1 MLSNLRSYWRSST
14 IGRSA
19 SVLTRRDQKKIVMVM
34 VVQIL
39 LGLLDLIGVA
49 LIGVLGAL
57 AITGVKS
64 GSPIGKVNTVLDFL
78 GIESWSLQGQV
89 SILGIMATTF
99 LIGRTIVS
107 VILTRKVLYFLSM
120 RGSAV
125 TTTLISRLL
134 SKDIDF
140 INRKNKQEVLFS
152 LTYGVTSITMSVLG
166 VTVTIISDVA
176 LLLILSIGLLVA
188 DPFIALSSV
197 IIFGS
202 IGFGLYTYMHRKA
215 KKLGEIQSLMNVA
228 SADQILD
235 TLNLYRE
242 ISLKDKFSFYIEE
255 IAKLRRSLA
264 SSTAELN
271 LMPNMSKYILETA
284 VVVSALG
291 IAAIQFVRLDAV
303 HAIASLS
310 IFMAAG
316 SRIAP
321 AVLRIQQGAVQIK
334 GSLGAATP
342 TLNLI
347 EDLKSV
353 EVKIDLAKESDFNP
367 HFNPSVVVSNLT
379 YSYNNSFSPALDG
392 INLKINAGSH
402 VAIVGPSGG
411 GKTTLVDCILGVL
424 RTTPGSVT
432 ISGLSPDD
440 CKRYFPGEIAYVPQ
454 DIFLTSGTIA
464 QNIAIAEQ
472 LDLIDKAKVWSVLES
487 AQIAEYVKRLPAGID
502 SEVGENGSHI
512 SGGQKQRFGIARA
525 LYSTP
530 KLLVLDEATSAMDGQ
545 TENDIS
551 AAISAIRGDTT
562 VVMIAHRLSTVQYA
576 DLVVYMADGKIIA
589 SGTFEELKEKVPDFE
604 EQARLLGL

>member
-1 MLSNLRSYWRSST
+1 MLLKLRESWRKST
-14 IGRSA
+14 LGRSA
-19 SVLTRRDQKKIVMVM
+19 SVLTRRDQKKILLVMA
-34 VVQIL
+34 VQIL

-64 GSPIGKVNTVLDFL
+64 GSPIGKVNTVLEFL
-78 GIESWSLQGQV
+78 GIETWTLQGQV
-89 SILGIMATTF
+89 SLLGIMATIF
-99 LIGRTIVS
+99 LIGRTVVS

-120 RGSAV
+120 RGAAV

-134 SKDIDF
+134 TKDIDF
-140 INRKNKQEVLFS
+140 INQKNKQEVLFS

-166 VTVTIISDVA
+166 VTVTIISDIA
-176 LLLILSIGLLVA
+176 LLFILTVGLLIA
-188 DPFIALSSV
+188 DTFIAFSTVL
-197 IIFGS
+197 IFGF
-202 IGFGLYTYMHRKA
+202 IGFGLYSYMHTKA
-215 KKLGEIQSLMNVA
+215 RKLGEIQSVMNVA
-228 SADQILD
+228 SADKILD

-242 ISLKDKFSFYIEE
+242 ISLRDKFSYYIEE
-255 IAKLRRSLA
+255 IADLRRNLA
-264 SSTAELN
+264 RSTAELN
-271 LMPNMSKYILETA
+271 LMPNFSKYILETA

-291 IAAIQFVRLDAV
+291 IAAVQFVRLDAV
-303 HAIASLS
+303 YAIASLS

-347 EDLKSV
+347 EDLKNVDVSGSFERREYLDSEFEPSV
-353 EVKIDLAKESDFNP
+353 EVLD
-367 HFNPSVVVSNLT
+367 LT
-379 YSYNNSFSPALDG
+379 YSYTNASSPALKG
-392 INLKINAGSH
+392 INLKIRAGSH

-424 RTTPGSVT
+424 KTSPNSIK
-432 ISGLSPDD
+432 ISNFSPDE
-440 CKRYFPGEIAYVPQ
+440 CKRNFPGEIAYVPQ
-454 DIFLTSGTIA
+454 EIFLTSGTIA
-464 QNIAIAEQ
+464 QNIAIGEESHQ
-472 LDLIDKAKVWSVLES
+472 IDKSKIWSALES
-487 AQIAEYVKRLPAGID
+487 AQMADYVHQLPAGID

-525 LYSTP
+525 LYSNP

-545 TENDIS
+545 TEFDIS
-551 AAISAIRGDTT
+551 TAISAIRGDTT

-589 SGTFEELKEKVPDFE
+589 SGTFEELKAKVPDFE